1 MQNKTAKGKPSKQAS
16 QKKPPIQKVKE
27 VIETTGIEPVEL
39 KVEEAKP
46 VEAKPEEAKPEEAK
60 PIEVN
65 GYQVPRGEEDFVH
78 VRIKKMDGFDPVTGE
93 PRSKPYIQK
102 YGKREWKSI
111 KEATSEIGYSVE
123 VLHQPNF

>member
-1 MQNKTAKGKPSKQAS
+1 MN
-16 QKKPPIQKVKE
+16 E

-39 KVEEAKP
+39 KVVEAKP
-46 VEAKPEEAKPEEAK
+46 VEATPVEAKPEEAK

-93 PRSKPYIQK
+93 PRSKAYIQK

>member
-16 QKKPPIQKVKE
+16 QKKPPVQKVKE
-27 VIETTGIEPVEL
+27 VDNTGIEPVEL

-46 VEAKPEEAKPEEAK
+46 VEATPVEAK

-93 PRSKPYIQK
+93 PRSKAYIQK

>member
-1 MQNKTAKGKPSKQAS
+1 MKDE
-16 QKKPPIQKVKE
+16 V
-27 VIETTGIEPVEL
+27 VIETTGIEPVEV

-46 VEAKPEEAKPEEAK
+46 VEAK

-93 PRSKPYIQK
+93 PRSKAYIQK

>member
-1 MQNKTAKGKPSKQAS
+1 M
-16 QKKPPIQKVKE
+16 KE
-27 VIETTGIEPVEL
+27 VIENTGIEPVEL

-46 VEAKPEEAKPEEAK
+46 VEAKPEEAK

-93 PRSKPYIQK
+93 PRSKAYIQK